1 MATDNGLTAPGF
13 EIEADLSEMCL
24 DCVDKAGVDG
34 VGLAVFANDGT
45 PGTVH
50 ATNELAARIEDLQ
63 FTTGEGP
70 CVDAARTGYPV
81 LVPSLSA
88 THQERWPAMARELT
102 TAGVRA
108 IFALPIRVG
117 AVSFGSLDLHRL
129 EPGPLST
136 RQMTETLRT
145 VDRASELLLS
155 AAGEHLEELLPA
167 TTYRMVV
174 HQAVGMVMVQLDVGV
189 EDAMLRLRAAAY
201 AEGQSITEL
210 AADIVARRRRL
221 AEEGS

>member
-1 MATDNGLTAPGF
+1 MATESELTNLGF
-13 EIEADLSEMCL
+13 ARAAELSDLCL

-34 VGLAVFANDGT
+34 VGLAVFTRDGT

-50 ATNELAARIEDLQ
+50 ATNEVAARIEDLQ

-70 CVDAARTGYPV
+70 CVDAARTGSPV
-81 LVPSLSA
+81 LVPRLSA
-88 THQERWPAMARELT
+88 AHRERWPAMATELT
-102 TAGVRA
+102 TAGVQA

-129 EPGPLST
+129 RPGPLSP
-136 RQMTETLRT
+136 RQMVETLRT

-155 AAGEHLEELLPA
+155 SAGEHLEELLPPR
-167 TTYRMVV
+167 TYRMVV

-201 AEGQSITEL
+201 AEGQSITDL